1 MPLPKYRNKLYK
13 LFNQI
18 NDESLKFI
26 ISEVVTIE
34 QEYRS
39 STKFP
44 IKKIEDVVDAEA
56 NRLDKINNNIGGEN
70 EI

>member
-1 MPLPKYRNKLYK
+1 MPLPKYRNKLHK

-18 NDESLKFI
+18 TDESLKFI

>member
-1 MPLPKYRNKLYK
+1 MPLPKTRNKLRK

-18 NDESLKFI
+18 TDESLRII
-26 ISEVVTIE
+26 ISEVVSIE

-39 STKFP
+39 SSKFP
-44 IKKIEDVVDAEA
+44 IRKIEDIIDKEA
-56 NRLDKINNNIGGEN
+56 NHLEEKGGMH